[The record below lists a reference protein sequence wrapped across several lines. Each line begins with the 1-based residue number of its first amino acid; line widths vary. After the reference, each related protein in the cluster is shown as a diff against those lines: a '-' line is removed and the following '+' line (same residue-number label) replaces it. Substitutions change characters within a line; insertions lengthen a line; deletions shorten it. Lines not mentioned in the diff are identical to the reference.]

1 MLSNSGVLL
10 RNLLPD
16 DILAITGWPSYPP
29 CFEELDYAL
38 RKKGWLSEYFSKPDT
53 KCYAAEHSGGLIGFV
68 ILSKTSET
76 EAEFRIALRPDKT
89 GEGFGKI
96 IILTVLEDGF
106 LNMRIDRIYLIVRK
120 NNPGAIS
127 LYKSVGFIERGEC
140 IKEVNGKQTAFLVMD
155 IYDKQCF
162 QKSEEEL

>member
-1 MLSNSGVLL
+1 MLSDSGVLL

-29 CFEELDYAL
+29 RFEELDYAL

-53 KCYAAEHSGGLIGFV
+53 KCYAAEHSGGLIGFA
-68 ILSKTSET
+68 ILSKTSEK

-89 GEGFGKI
+89 GKGFGKI

-106 LNMRIDRIYLIVRK
+106 LNMRIDRVHLIVRK

-127 LYKSVGFIERGEC
+127 LYKSIGFTERGEC
-140 IKEVNGKQTAFLVMD
+140 IKEIDGKQADFLVMD
-155 IYDKQCF
+155 IYISKYF
-162 QKSEEEL
+162 QK